1 MNETVRPSLQAGD
14 RIHGFV
20 VQRIEPVE
28 LLQAFFIELE
38 HERTGGRHI
47 HIACGD
53 TENVF
58 GVVFRTVPKNS
69 TGVAHILEH
78 TVLCGSKRYPVR
90 DPFFSMLKRSLSTF
104 MNAFTASD
112 WTMYPFATQNP
123 TDYYNLM
130 GVYLDA
136 VFHPLLDP
144 LSFRQE
150 GHRLG
155 FGEDGRL
162 TYKGVVYNEMKG
174 AMSSAPQIMARSLLK
189 ELYPDTTYRFN
200 SGGDPQ
206 EIPRLTDEGLRE
218 FHRVHYH
225 PSNAWFFT
233 YGHLPLTDHLAF
245 IETHYLKGF
254 DRIDPDTAV
263 ASQPRWTQPRT
274 ASAVYPVQPGESVER
289 KHQACVAWLL
299 SDIRNT
305 YELLA
310 LSVLND
316 VLLGNPASPLRKA
329 LIDSGLGSALSDSS
343 GLDADNRDTFF
354 AVGLKDVAAEDAQRI
369 QDIVFD
375 TLETLRREG
384 IDKEWIE
391 SALHQIEFHRK
402 EITNTPYPFGL
413 RLLLGIVGTWIHGG
427 DPMRVLDIDAD
438 MNRLRAEA
446 LEGDLLERMIG
457 RFFLDNPHRVLFTLS
472 PDPEL
477 NEREKRRL
485 EEELQRLAET
495 LSESDRREIES
506 LERQLELRQQE
517 QEDVSCLPT
526 LHRSDLTEDI
536 RIVVPSHR
544 DTAARLT
551 CYDQPTS
558 GICYLT
564 AVFGAG
570 RLPERLI
577 PVVPFFTQCLTQVG
591 TRRHSYVEIARM
603 TDRYTGGLSAACHA
617 RTLQDESRRCLPI
630 VQLHAKCLNRNLTP
644 TLDLVSEI
652 LCEWAFT
659 DLVRLKNLVLEYHA
673 ELESVIVEN
682 GHRLAMSR
690 ASRHV
695 GRSSAL
701 TECWGGIEH
710 IQWVRRIAK
719 DPSPKAL
726 EALADI
732 LSEVAKA
739 LLYSANVEIAVVGE
753 AEAVEKASALSDM
766 LAFRLKD
773 PRETDGFVEPSIE
786 PSEGL
791 PREGWTTATSVS
803 FVAQAFP
810 VPAIGHPD
818 AAALSVMARM
828 IRSLYLHRE
837 IREKGGAYGGFAVY
851 NPEDG
856 LFHMASYRDPQIAA
870 TLEAFRGAIDFIC
883 SGQYSESDIDEAVLQ
898 VCADIDKPDTPAVAA
913 KKAFFRSL
921 IRLEDDVRRRFK
933 ERLVRMSREDVLRAA
948 QTHFR
953 NAMKDSGIA
962 VVSSDALIETEAR
975 RMPEGMTLLSV
986 QAI

>member
-1 MNETVRPSLQAGD
+1 MNETVRPSNQAGD

-20 VQRIEPVE
+20 VQRIEFVE

-38 HERTGGRHI
+38 HEQTGGRHI
-47 HIACGD
+47 HIACSD

-58 GVVFRTVPKNS
+58 GVVFRTVPKDS

-78 TVLCGSKRYPVR
+78 TVLCGSERYPVR

-155 FGEDGRL
+155 FAEDGRL

-206 EIPRLTDEGLRE
+206 EIPRLSYEDLSQ

-233 YGHLPLTDHLAF
+233 YGHLPLSDHLAF
-245 IETHYLKGF
+245 IQTHYLKAF

-263 ASQPRWTQPRT
+263 ASQPRWTHPRT
-274 ASAVYPVQPGESVER
+274 ASAVYPVQPGEAIER

-299 SDIRNT
+299 GDIRNT

-343 GLDADNRDTFF
+343 GLDTDNRDTFF
-354 AVGLKDVAAEDAQRI
+354 AAGLKNVAAEDATRI
-369 QDIVFD
+369 QDILFD
-375 TLETLRREG
+375 TLDTLRREG

-402 EITNTPYPFGL
+402 EITNTPYPYGL
-413 RLLLGIVGTWIHGG
+413 RLLLGITGIWIHGG

-446 LEGDLLERMIG
+446 LEGDLLEHMIG

-472 PDPEL
+472 PDPDM
-477 NEREKRRL
+477 NEREIRRL
-485 EEELQRLAET
+485 ESELLRLDET
-495 LSESDRREIES
+495 LSDQDRREIEA
-506 LERQLELRQQE
+506 LERQLELRQQGP
-517 QEDVSCLPT
+517 EDVSCLPT

-536 RIVVPSHR
+536 RIVVPSR
-544 DTAARLT
+544 QDARLT

-558 GICYLT
+558 GICYLS

-570 RLPERLI
+570 CLPKRLI
-577 PVVPFFTQCLTQVG
+577 PAVPFFTHCLTQIG
-591 TRRHSYVEIARM
+591 TRKHSYIEIARM
-603 TDRYTGGLSAACHA
+603 TDRYTGGLAAACHA
-617 RTLQDESRRCLPI
+617 RTLQDDAGGCLPI
-630 VQLHAKCLNRNLTP
+630 VQIHAKCLNRNLTP
-644 TLDLVSEI
+644 TLELVSEL

-673 ELESVIVEN
+673 ALESAIVEN

-690 ASRHV
+690 ASRHT
-695 GRSSAL
+695 GRTSVLS
-701 TECWGGIEH
+701 ECWGGIEH
-710 IQWVRRIAK
+710 ILWVRSLAK
-719 DPSPKAL
+719 DPSSKAL
-726 EALADI
+726 EALADM
-732 LSEVAKA
+732 LLEVAEA
-739 LLYSANVEIAVVGE
+739 LLHRANVEIAVVGE
-753 AEAVEKASALSDM
+753 AEAVEKASALSGM
-766 LAFRLKD
+766 LASGLKD
-773 PRETDGFVEPSIE
+773 LGETDGFVEPYLE
-786 PSEGL
+786 PPEEL

-803 FVAQAFP
+803 FVAQSFS

-837 IREKGGAYGGFAVY
+837 VREKGGAYGGFAVY

-856 LFHMASYRDPQIAA
+856 VFHMASYRDPQIAA
-870 TLEAFRGAIDFIC
+870 TLEAFRGAIDFIA
-883 SGQYSESDIDEAVLQ
+883 SGQYTESDVDEAVLQ

-913 KKAFFRSL
+913 KKAFFRSM
-921 IRLEDDVRRRFK
+921 IRLQDDVRRRFK
-933 ERLVRMSREDVLRAA
+933 ERLVRMRREDVLQAA

-953 NAMKDSGIA
+953 DVMKDSGIA
-962 VVSSDALIETEAR
+962 VVSSDALLASEAR
-975 RMPEGMTLLSV
+975 RMPDGMILHSV